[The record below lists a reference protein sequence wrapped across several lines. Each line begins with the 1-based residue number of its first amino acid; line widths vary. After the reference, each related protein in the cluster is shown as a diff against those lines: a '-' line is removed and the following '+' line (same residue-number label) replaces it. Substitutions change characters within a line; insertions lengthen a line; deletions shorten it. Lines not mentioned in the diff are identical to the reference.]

1 MTIRFVSLLFL
12 AAAAAPSAAI
22 LDPGDFLALQAI
34 RKALDDVPGSRF
46 FSSWDFTADPCGFS
60 GVRCAGDRVVA
71 LSLGEPRAGSPG
83 LTGRFDPAVGRLT
96 ALEELSL
103 APGRVVGPLPNTL
116 AELTNLQFLGLS
128 RNFLS
133 GAIPPAI
140 GSLVRLRTLDMSFNQ
155 FSGSVPHELA
165 AMPSLFNLVLAHNH
179 LSGELPSFSSPA
191 LVRLDLKHNNLSG
204 VISALPP
211 SLEYLSLTWNRLSG
225 TVEGILPQLRR
236 LNHLDLSMN
245 QLTGTIP
252 PAVFSLPL
260 NELHLQRNMFS
271 GEVRPEG
278 AVAIPTVDL
287 SYNQL
292 SGPIPPALATAK
304 RLYLNNNRFTG
315 EVPEAF
321 VEKLLNAT
329 IQTLYLQHNF
339 LTGMELNPAAEMPM
353 TSSLCLQY
361 NCMVPPPAKMTCP
374 PKAGV
379 AKVRP
384 TSQCVEW
391 SG

>member
-1 MTIRFVSLLFL
+1 MTVRFVALLFL
-12 AAAAAPSAAI
+12 AAVAPSAAI

-71 LSLGEPRAGSPG
+71 LSLGEPRAGSPAS
-83 LTGRFDPAVGRLT
+83 PAASTPPQSRRPSPST
-96 ALEELSL
+96 I
-103 APGRVVGPLPNTL
+103 
-116 AELTNLQFLGLS
+116 AELTNLQFLALS

-133 GAIPPAI
+133 GVIPPAM
-140 GSLVRLRTLDMSFNQ
+140 GSLVRLRTLDLSFNQ
-155 FSGSVPHELA
+155 LSGSVPHELA
-165 AMPSLFNLVLAHNH
+165 AMPTLSNLVLAHNH
-179 LSGELPSFSSPA
+179 LSGELPAFSSPA
-191 LVRLDLKHNNLSG
+191 LVRLDLKHNNLNG

-225 TVEGILPQLRR
+225 TVEWLLPQLRR
-236 LNHLDLSMN
+236 LNHLDLSVN
-245 QLTGTIP
+245 HLTGPIP
-252 PAVFSLPL
+252 PP
-260 NELHLQRNMFS
+260 
-271 GEVRPEG
+271 PEG
-278 AVAIPTVDL
+278 AVTIPTVDL

-292 SGPIPPALATAK
+292 SGAIPPALATAK

-315 EVPEAF
+315 EVPAAF

-339 LTGMELNPAAEMPM
+339 LTGMELSPAAEMPVS
-353 TSSLCLQY
+353 SSLCLQY

-374 PKAGV
+374 PKAGS
-379 AKVRP
+379 RR
-384 TSQCVEW
+384 
-391 SG
+391 SGPPPSVPSGADKTRI